1 MNSQEVVS
9 LFEAIAVL
17 TDEMVVAARNGNWM
31 QLATLE
37 NACAQHIATIKCS
50 ENEIAQGA
58 VRERKIQVIQKIL
71 ADDRAI
77 RNITE
82 PWMEALSMQISSV
95 KTKRKLANAYGT
107 TRSS

>member
-77 RNITE
+77 RNFTE

>member
-77 RNITE
+77 RNFTE

-95 KTKRKLANAYGT
+95 KTKRKLADAYGT

>member
-9 LFEAIAVL
+9 LYEAIAVL

-77 RNITE
+77 RNFTE